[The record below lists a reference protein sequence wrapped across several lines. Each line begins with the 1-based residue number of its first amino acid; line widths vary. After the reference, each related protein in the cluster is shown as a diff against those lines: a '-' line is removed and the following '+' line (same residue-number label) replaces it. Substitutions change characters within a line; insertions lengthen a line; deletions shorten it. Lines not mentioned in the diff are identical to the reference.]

1 MNDENRYIHDAYMSM
16 AERTIRRL
24 WILIIL
30 LVLILTLS
38 NVGWVI
44 YESQYQVVDCSDV
57 DAMQNIK
64 TDDNGN
70 VTIND
75 GVTVENGNNS
85 STESDSSQNKN

>member
-24 WILIIL
+24 WIIIILLIIL
-30 LVLILTLS
+30 CATS
-38 NVGWVI
+38 NVAWII
-44 YESQYQVVDCSDV
+44 YEDQFQTVDCSDV
-57 DAMQNIK
+57 EAMQNVK
-64 TDDNGN
+64 TDENGN

-85 STESDSSQNKN
+85 STESDNSKNKN

>member
-64 TDDNGN
+64 TDENGN

-85 STESDSSQNKN
+85 STESNSSQNKN

>member
-75 GVTVENGNNS
+75 GVTVENVDS
-85 STESDSSQNKN
+85 STESNSSQNKN